1 MTISQSM
8 PAAAFNDAECVS
20 RSLAG
25 DRAAFARIV
34 TQYQSL
40 ICSLAYSATGNLPQS
55 EELAQETFLIAWRK
69 LRDLRDS
76 DKLRPWLCGIA
87 RHLIGT
93 AFRRQGREPTHQ
105 AESLETAQGMFA
117 PGPSPAEAAVS
128 DEEAAI
134 LWRSLERIPEIYRE
148 PLILFYRE
156 SESTERV
163 AEILDLSPDTAR
175 QRLSRGRKLLQEEVT
190 GFVEGAL
197 RRSAPGIPFTAGV
210 LSALPMAGAAAGA
223 AALGASAKAGGVAK
237 AATALGWAGVAAG
250 PVLSL
255 VGGYFG
261 YRLSLASA
269 QSEEERHFVRK
280 FTRGLWV
287 SIIGTWLVIFPVLM
301 IWGEALVLRHQ
312 WLLFVLMNL
321 TFLTL
326 LALMRSTRAS
336 IERQQ
341 PRFAAARAAAGS
353 VRSAGWTYR
362 SRQSF
367 LGLPLVNIQLTSD
380 LAASQ
385 EPVRGWIAIG
395 GSAIGGLFA
404 FGGMAIAPI
413 SCGGLALGGIAV
425 GGCSAGLL
433 AAGGFAAGIW
443 AFGGMA
449 EGWQAAGGL
458 VLGWKAAI
466 GGLACAH
473 EFAVGGMVHA
483 LHANDAAARD
493 FVRQQ
498 FFYRNPKTARAL
510 LWWGP
515 ALIWLPPILVMGW
528 LQRRNRRRLPA
539 A

>member
-1 MTISQSM
+1 MTTSQSL

-20 RSLAG
+20 GSLAG

-40 ICSLAYSATGNLPQS
+40 VCSLAYSATGDLRRS

-69 LRDLRDS
+69 LRDLREA

-93 AFRRQGREPTHQ
+93 ALRRQGREPTHA
-105 AESLETAQGMFA
+105 AEPLESARAVPA
-117 PGPSPAEAAVS
+117 PGPSPLEAAVS
-128 DEEAAI
+128 GEEAVI
-134 LWRSLERIPEIYRE
+134 LWRSLERIPEMYRE

-190 GFVEGAL
+190 AFVEGAL
-197 RRSAPGIPFTAGV
+197 RRSAPGVPFTTGV
-210 LSALPMAGAAAGA
+210 LSALPIAGASAGA
-223 AALGASAKAGGVAK
+223 AALAASAKGGGVAK
-237 AATALGWAGVAAG
+237 AATALGWAGVAVG

-261 YRLSLASA
+261 YRLSMASA
-269 QSEEERHFVRK
+269 QSEEERRFVKK
-280 FTRGLWV
+280 FTRGLWA

-312 WLLFVLMNL
+312 WLLFLLMNL
-321 TFLTL
+321 TFLAL
-326 LALMRSTRAS
+326 LALMRRTRAS

-341 PRFAAARAAAGS
+341 PRFAAARAVTGS
-353 VRSAGWTYR
+353 VRSGGWTYR

-367 LGLPLVNIQLTSD
+367 LGLALVNIQLTSD

-385 EPVRGWIAIG
+385 EPVCGWIAIG

-413 SCGGLALGGIAV
+413 SLGGLALGGIAI
-425 GGCSAGLL
+425 GGCSGGLL

-473 EFAVGGMVHA
+473 DFAVGGMVHA

-493 FVRQQ
+493 FVQRQ

-515 ALIWLPPILVMGW
+515 ALVWLPPLLILGW
-528 LQRRNRRRLPA
+528 IQHRSRRRQPA